1 MSSSVP
7 HPKLATHRLGQSE
20 LEVSVVGMG
29 CNNFGRRLDVE
40 KTTAVVEA
48 ALDAGITFF
57 DTADVYGDAGASET
71 MMGEALAGRRQEF
84 MVATKFGME
93 MESAVGKPG
102 TPRGSREY
110 IRWSIEGS
118 LRRLQVDRIDLYQYH
133 EHDQRTPISETL
145 AALEELVQEGVV
157 TAVGCSNFSAGELG
171 EADRGARERGGIR
184 FVTLQNEYSLLER
197 GIEAEVTPTCERL
210 GVSILPYLPLKSG
223 LLSGKYLWAQ
233 EAPEGT
239 RLAGGGLEGGA
250 AGTDE
255 QFDVVEALRSFAKVR
270 GIGVIDVAIAGLA
283 AQSAVGSV
291 IAGTMNPE
299 QVWANAGAL
308 RWEPSVED
316 LAELDWIAPTRRV

>member
-7 HPKLATHRLGQSE
+7 YPKLPTHRLGKSE
-20 LEVSVVGMG
+20 LEVSVVGLG
-29 CNNFGRRLDVE
+29 CNNFGDRLDVE
-40 KTTAVVEA
+40 GTTAVVEA

-145 AALEELVQEGVV
+145 AALEELVREGVV
-157 TAVGCSNFSAGELG
+157 TAIGCSNFSAGVLE

-184 FVTLQNEYSLLER
+184 FTTVQNEYSLLER
-197 GIEAEVTPTCERL
+197 GIEAEVTPVCARL

-223 LLSGKYLWAQ
+223 LLSGKYSWGE
-233 EAPEGT
+233 EAPLGA
-239 RLAGGGLEGGA
+239 RLAGGS

-255 QFDVVEALRSFAKVR
+255 HFDVVEALRAFAKAR
-270 GIGVIDVAIAGLA
+270 GVEMIDVAIAGLA
-283 AQSAVGSV
+283 AQPAVGSV
-291 IAGTMNPE
+291 IAGTMNPA
-299 QVWANAGAL
+299 QVRANAGAL
-308 RWEPSVED
+308 SWEPSEED
-316 LAELDWIAPTRRV
+316 LAELDRIAPTLRA